1 VTRFAL
7 AAALLFASG
16 VAAAQPAQVIARR
29 GALTLTESGLRD
41 LLDRE
46 PAEQRDL
53 LLRDPAALSQ
63 FVRGRMLRLALQ
75 DEAKSQRFDVRPEIA
90 ARAEQARIEAITEA
104 FLESLGRPDA
114 AFPSEAEIR
123 AVYDANQARFMV
135 PRQYR
140 LTQIFLAVP
149 QGAAKPLEDEA
160 LRKLREWRMQ
170 ATQPRNRADFADLA
184 RRFSEDRNNP
194 NRGTIDWTREDRLI
208 EPVREAVG
216 GLEEGAISDPIRTT
230 EGFHLVRVD
239 GTRPAAPAP
248 LEDVRAQIVTAL
260 RQQRTQELTRAAL
273 NEMLRREPIQIDE
286 IQLGRL
292 ATQTAPAPATVA
304 TPAPAAAAPPA
315 RPGTTVR

>member
-1 VTRFAL
+1 MIRFAVT
-7 AAALLFASG
+7 AALLVASG
-16 VAAAQPAQVIARR
+16 IAAAQPAQVIARR
-29 GALTLTESGLRD
+29 GALTLTESGLREM
-41 LLDRE
+41 LERE
-46 PAEQRDL
+46 PVEQREQ

-75 DEAKSQRFDVRPEIA
+75 EEARTQRFDVRPEVA
-90 ARAEQARIEAITEA
+90 ARAEQARVEAIVEA

-123 AVYDANQARFMV
+123 AVYDANQARFLV

-160 LRKLREWRMQ
+160 LRKLREWRTQ
-170 ATQPRNRADFADLA
+170 ATQPRNRADFVDLA

-216 GLEEGAISDPIRTT
+216 GLEEGAISEPIRTT

-248 LEDVRAQIVTAL
+248 LEEVRAQIVAAL

-292 ATQTAPAPATVA
+292 ATPTPAAS
-304 TPAPAAAAPPA
+304 PAPAAAVPPA
-315 RPGTTVR
+315 RTGTTVR

>member
-1 VTRFAL
+1 VIRLALTVGLLL
-7 AAALLFASG
+7 AAGA
-16 VAAAQPAQVIARR
+16 VAAQPAQVIARR
-29 GALTLTESGLRD
+29 GALTLTESGLRE

-46 PAEQRDL
+46 PAEQREA

-75 DEAKSQRFDVRPEIA
+75 EEAKAQRFDVRPEVA
-90 ARAEQARIEAITEA
+90 ARAEQARVEAIVEA

-160 LRKLREWRMQ
+160 LRKLREWRTQ

-208 EPVREAVG
+208 EPVRDVVG
-216 GLEEGAISDPIRTT
+216 GLEEGAISEPIRTT

-248 LEDVRAQIVTAL
+248 LEEVRGQIVTAL
-260 RQQRTQELTRAAL
+260 RQQRTQELTRVAL
-273 NEMLRREPIQIDE
+273 NDMLRREPIQIDE

-292 ATQTAPAPATVA
+292 GTQV
-304 TPAPAAAAPPA
+304 PAPAAAATPA
-315 RPGTTVR
+315 RPGTTAR